1 MSKKALVLV
10 KPTPDT
16 EAQIAPGADGVSI
29 DTASL
34 THVINPYDE
43 FAIEEALLLKEKGIF
58 EEVVVASYCD
68 SSRKDVIVKAL
79 AMGADRGL
87 IVDSSGAACDSLGVA
102 RVFAKLVEKESPAV
116 VFGGKQAIDDDNMHV
131 LTMLGEIADMP
142 SINVVSKVEPGD
154 GKWKVHREVENG
166 QKEIYEVSLPC
177 VIGAHKSLNT
187 PRYTNLRGIM
197 QAKKKPFEV
206 IPAAELGAENTGI
219 VKLSKV
225 SAPPEKPPGKLFK
238 DESVE
243 EMVGKVVELLRSEA
257 KVI

>member
-16 EAQIAPGADGVSI
+16 EAQIAPASSGDSV
-29 DTASL
+29 DTAAL

-43 FAIEEALLLKEKGIF
+43 FAIEEALLLKEKGVLD
-58 EEVVVASYCD
+58 EVVVASFCD
-68 SSRKDVIVKAL
+68 PARKDVIVKAL
-79 AMGADRGL
+79 AMGADKGV
-87 IVDSSGAACDSLGVA
+87 IIDSSGLECDSLGVA
-102 RVFAKLVEKESPAV
+102 KVFAKLVEKESPAV

-131 LTMLGEIADMP
+131 LTMLGEVADLP
-142 SINVVSKVEPGD
+142 TINVVSKVEPGE
-154 GKWKVHREVENG
+154 GSWKVHREVENG
-166 QKEIYEVSLPC
+166 QKEIYEVQLPC

-206 IPAAELGAENTGI
+206 LPASDFGAESAAS
-219 VKLSKV
+219 VKLTKV
-225 SAPPEKPPGKLFK
+225 SMPAEKPPGKLFK
-238 DESVE
+238 DESVD
-243 EMVGKVVELLRSEA
+243 EMVSKVVELLRSEA

>member
-16 EAQIAPGADGVSI
+16 EAQIAPGSDGASV

-43 FAIEEALLLKEKGIF
+43 FAIEEALLLKEKGEF
-58 EEVVVASYCD
+58 EEVVVASFCEP
-68 SSRKDVIVKAL
+68 SRKDVVVKAL
-79 AMGADRGL
+79 AMGADRGV
-87 IVDSSGAACDSLGVA
+87 IIDSTGTNCDSLSIA
-102 RVFAKLVEKESPAV
+102 RVFAKLVAKESPSV

-131 LTMLGEIADMP
+131 LTMLGEIANLP
-142 SINVVSKVEPGD
+142 TINVVSKVEPGE
-154 GKWKVHREVENG
+154 GSWKIHREVENG
-166 QKEIYEVSLPC
+166 QKEIYEVTLPC

-206 IPAAELGAENTGI
+206 IAAAELGLENTSQ
-219 VKLSKV
+219 VKLLKV
-225 SAPPEKPPGKLFK
+225 SMPPEKPPGKLFK
-238 DESVE
+238 DEPIE
-243 EMVGKVVELLRSEA
+243 EMVSKVVELLRSEA